1 MPETDSK
8 LDVWHFGAR
17 YVAVILQSSKS
28 PYRSAVAA
36 DIMGAILKKHAEHGQ
51 PAEYWDLAFD
61 KWAEKG
67 VWSAAAQKVHQ
78 EQLKHVRKGCLERS
92 VQVSSV
98 TMLDALG
105 HDFVLRRNVRVAF
118 SRSEMTLFIK
128 FTNGSHHLRLC
139 NHVAKLYNT
148 LQQNNA
154 TAGCELQVL
163 PELRNVESSETFG
176 LVMSDHAATFGGL
189 LVKEENSENSLLQ
202 DSFNSMVD
210 PSTGEDVD
218 LALQASRDVIVN
230 EWQIDPALLA
240 LPATGAS
247 SLLPRPPTKQKAACI
262 SLDSD
267 TEGDA
272 VSYSAFP
279 LDFGSPPKSLVP

>member
-1 MPETDSK
+1 MS
-8 LDVWHFGAR
+8 
-17 YVAVILQSSKS
+17 Q
-28 PYRSAVAA
+28 
-36 DIMGAILKKHAEHGQ
+36 
-51 PAEYWDLAFD
+51 
-61 KWAEKG
+61 
-67 VWSAAAQKVHQ
+67 VHQ

-92 VQVSSV
+92 VQGIRADGSRIEGSHKGWNSLQRAQPSGV

-105 HDFVLRRNVRVAF
+105 HDFVLQRNVRVAF
-118 SRSEMTLFIK
+118 SRSEMTPFIK

-154 TAGCELQVL
+154 TAGCKLQVL
-163 PELRNVESSETFG
+163 PELRNVESRETFG

-247 SLLPRPPTKQKAACI
+247 SSPLVSKKCAFSSNATHI
-262 SLDSD
+262 S
-267 TEGDA
+267 
-272 VSYSAFP
+272 VF
-279 LDFGSPPKSLVP
+279 